1 MKLGLVEFNHQTPPM
16 RFAILRLEG
25 LVGDQGGIAVFFAP
39 ISLNSPSKT
48 GWVDVFS
55 GKSME
60 ILAMMEANL
69 QLMMHGFVFVREWS
83 VALHGK
89 VSSQ

>member
-1 MKLGLVEFNHQTPPM
+1 
-16 RFAILRLEG
+16 
-25 LVGDQGGIAVFFAP
+25 
-39 ISLNSPSKT
+39 
-48 GWVDVFS
+48 
-55 GKSME
+55 ME

-89 VSSQ
+89 VSSVVWASTVVAAIVAPQALTASKPSVGS